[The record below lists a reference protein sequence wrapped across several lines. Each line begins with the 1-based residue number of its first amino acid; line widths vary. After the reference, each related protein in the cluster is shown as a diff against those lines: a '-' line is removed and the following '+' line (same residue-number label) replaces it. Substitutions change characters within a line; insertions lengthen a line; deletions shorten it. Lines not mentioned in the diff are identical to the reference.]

1 MANFDMTLTLT
12 PSDSLENRRLIGIGP
27 YSLEPGGRNYKG
39 FYNVFVT
46 KIHLNG
52 SLELLTP
59 LEREIDF
66 CHQMVKD
73 MYPIIARISRVGVR
87 TEELRQKMTHMLHN
101 TSWCHLHLLLLTKLF
116 QFLTPPKSCTLNAL
130 CGLRFRPFLK
140 SYLVEL
146 TFC

>member
-12 PSDSLENRRLIGIGP
+12 PSDSLENRRLIEIGP

-73 MYPIIARISRVGVR
+73 IAIIEIESTLHDAYLI
-87 TEELRQKMTHMLHN
+87 TTHLK
-101 TSWCHLHLLLLTKLF
+101 TGTW
-116 QFLTPPKSCTLNAL
+116 PTLAAI
-130 CGLRFRPFLK
+130 G
-140 SYLVEL
+140 E
-146 TFC
+146 